1 MGFHFVFAETPIC
14 NRRVQFSE
22 RCSTAGVANTATGNM
37 QRQPPLQGVI
47 KSQEMFLP
55 KAAYECGVHM
65 VFVVDIFLSAICFR

>member
-47 KSQEMFLP
+47 KSQEIFAQGRLRVRC
-55 KAAYECGVHM
+55 AHGICCRHLLECHM
-65 VFVVDIFLSAICFR
+65 L